1 MGVREC
7 EAGLILDNGIGY
19 RWHSV
24 ERNNDET
31 MVFDVPA
38 ELRHKLANIVNGA
51 DMFERRSPAKPCPHD
66 VGSQFLFLARHN
78 VSSGR
83 LAQCAQPERHELT
96 NSGFYTLASTFTQRL
111 DSVHSGELPGR
122 RIDFNTMTQGVRDY
136 LGKLPAGDLRKVE
149 VNSWLDTVTRAM
161 P

>member
-1 MGVREC
+1 
-7 EAGLILDNGIGY
+7 
-19 RWHSV
+19 
-24 ERNNDET
+24 

-83 LAQCAQPERHELT
+83 LAQCEQPERHELT